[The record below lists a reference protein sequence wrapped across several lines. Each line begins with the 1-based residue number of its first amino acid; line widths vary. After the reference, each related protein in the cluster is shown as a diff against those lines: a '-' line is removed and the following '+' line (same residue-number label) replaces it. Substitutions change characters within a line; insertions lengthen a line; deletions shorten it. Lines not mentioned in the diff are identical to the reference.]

1 MLGAWLTP
9 RSRTPADGGTGHPNW
24 GRLRLPAAWEA
35 SGGESRG
42 ATVSGWHRRGTLTA
56 GTHSHCSRGRR
67 AGRPSII
74 LTLAAPLPPLS
85 RLRGAD
91 ERTRY
96 GRGRGRGGV
105 IGDRGSPN
113 CRPAAAAPAQG
124 PQAAWPAHDPGA
136 EGAALCVC
144 VCVYIYIYIQHTHT
158 HTHTHMY
165 TYIYIYNT

>member
-1 MLGAWLTP
+1 MLGAWGDSQPPGRRLEGN
-9 RSRTPADGGTGHPNW
+9 PAV
-24 GRLRLPAAWEA
+24 
-35 SGGESRG
+35 SG

-56 GTHSHCSRGRR
+56 GAHSHWGAAPSRGRR

-124 PQAAWPAHDPGA
+124 PKRRGPHTTRGWCCEEGRGGQETEGCVEMDLLPARRLGLRSGFDPPDLDRPGRLNRVRGEA
-136 EGAALCVC
+136 
-144 VCVYIYIYIQHTHT
+144 
-158 HTHTHMY
+158 
-165 TYIYIYNT
+165 